1 MVDKFATVGGRNSLF
16 DPRYKTGL
24 IFQHADNGVFYQL
37 LGVLAI
43 CKRHLLEPRF
53 NIGRKMDLHALEI
66 WETRQ

>member
-1 MVDKFATVGGRNSLF
+1 
-16 DPRYKTGL
+16 
-24 IFQHADNGVFYQL
+24 L

>member
-1 MVDKFATVGGRNSLF
+1 
-16 DPRYKTGL
+16 
-24 IFQHADNGVFYQL
+24 L

-53 NIGRKMDLHALEI
+53 NIRRKMDLHALEI